1 MNAEVKKYGSIRPIN
16 IMGHDYTVNLH
27 PNPKLTEKELP
38 KSIDEILKMID
49 DTSMYT
55 FPITYMGEDLFD
67 EDTYRRAGYI
77 LIDKSNI
84 NKLVRKVIGLKYAPI
99 KVDKNVKLPENKTG
113 PIKYFGV
120 ENMRLEDH
128 QIGGRFWS
136 GWEWIPPLL
145 DLPKITTPNQN
156 IGGDIHVNRR
166 YDYKEYGA

>member
-1 MNAEVKKYGSIRPIN
+1 MADENKKFGSIRPIN
-16 IMGHDYTVNLH
+16 IMGHDYMVKLH

-55 FPITYMGEDLFD
+55 VPITYMGEELFD
-67 EDTYRRAGYI
+67 EEAYRRAGYI

-84 NKLVRKVIGLKYAPI
+84 NKLVRKAIGLKYPPI
-99 KVDKNVKLPENKTG
+99 EVNTSDPIPTNKTS

-128 QIGGRFWS
+128 QMGGRFWS

-145 DLPKITTPNQN
+145 ELPKITTPNSN
-156 IGGDIHVNRR
+156 VGGAIHAN
-166 YDYKEYGA
+166 Y